1 MNRQKN
7 ILFTFLGLF
16 LCLNVFAQHPESDG
30 EVTEIRGASGFE
42 AQGLAEAEKE
52 SYLKLMAD
60 MEISQPKPM
69 GFGRAIFQEET
80 KLSTV
85 KKALSLGLGVSSAW
99 AWSIVFGGN
108 SNVGFFFGGETGK
121 TAAPVAT
128 PLAILMFTPATAVVH
143 ELLEDLTAGGFEKPR
158 SKKEMLR
165 ALAYLGNAGF
175 SVQDGYSNLVVYG
188 RVSWNSSIP
197 KVRNSVDGGT
207 YYLAGCYVFTN
218 FLDKL
223 SSGNG
228 IINRIYNGI
237 QQRMNRNSEENL
249 LKKNIAAT
257 LQNQLMHSYQAVLEM
272 EDAQI
277 MQLRQQIGQL
287 FWAAQTDEEKQ
298 NAKLLS
304 LLRVMDLS
312 NTDPEAPWAPKKK
325 PMSLKVCEAIG
336 GSLGFTIL
344 PWAIFSSYFAYDED
358 NRYDSS
364 TDQYIYFQKL
374 NDPNAWAY
382 SSALGLYLAGTG
394 LMSGRELGRK
404 VWSDWSGRDLN
415 QFRSSPEFYNK
426 NLQGV
431 RALTRILTY
440 GVSNLMV
447 IPVAGMATELLL
459 TADRSIAWDTY
470 ERPHQQ
476 LIMLSVMNW
485 AVGFHGEFDR
495 HYQNVITNL
504 ARWRGTDPLTTA
516 RDDLRK
522 MIIQFHDG
530 VGELDPGQTK
540 QLSELLEKAQGQEH
554 EAQVADIAESSFSS
568 SSGSGASDVAVA
580 EKGDVAMDLGAG
592 LSEGTDVD
600 ERAGETGLRAGLL
613 TDAQRALAESPSSG
627 SDSGSGGQEFD
638 GLLDAE
644 EGAQLLGDQSKKGW
658 LGRVRTWLFG
668 PDVPADLKHLV
679 DSLPVS

>member
-1 MNRQKN
+1 
-7 ILFTFLGLF
+7 
-16 LCLNVFAQHPESDG
+16 
-30 EVTEIRGASGFE
+30 
-42 AQGLAEAEKE
+42 
-52 SYLKLMAD
+52 
-60 MEISQPKPM
+60 M
-69 GFGRAIFQEET
+69 GRV
-80 KLSTV
+80 LST
-85 KKALSLGLGVSSAW
+85 
-99 AWSIVFGGN
+99 
-108 SNVGFFFGGETGK
+108 
-121 TAAPVAT
+121 
-128 PLAILMFTPATAVVH
+128 
-143 ELLEDLTAGGFEKPR
+143 D
-158 SKKEMLR
+158 
-165 ALAYLGNAGF
+165 
-175 SVQDGYSNLVVYG
+175 
-188 RVSWNSSIP
+188 
-197 KVRNSVDGGT
+197 
-207 YYLAGCYVFTN
+207 
-218 FLDKL
+218 
-223 SSGNG
+223 
-228 IINRIYNGI
+228 YNGI
-237 QQRMNRNSEENL
+237 QQRMNRNFEENL
-249 LKKNIAAT
+249 LKKNIAGT
-257 LQNQLMHSYQAVLEM
+257 LQNQLMHSYQALLEM
-272 EDAQI
+272 DDARI

-287 FWAAQTDEEKQ
+287 FRAPQTDEEKQ

-304 LLRVMDLS
+304 LLRVIGLS
-312 NTDPEAPWAPKKK
+312 STDPEAPWAPQKK

-358 NRYDSS
+358 NRFDSS
-364 TDQYIYFQKL
+364 ANQYIYSPGL

-447 IPVAGMATELLL
+447 IPVAGMAGELLY
-459 TADRSIAWDTY
+459 TSYNIY
-470 ERPHQQ
+470 ERNKQQ

-540 QLSELLEKAQGQEH
+540 QLSELLEKAQGQEQ

-568 SSGSGASDVAVA
+568 NGSEPSNVAVA
-580 EKGDVAMDLGAG
+580 EKGDVAMDLGSG

-600 ERAGETGLRAGLL
+600 ESAGETGLRAGLL
-613 TDAQRALAESPSSG
+613 TEAQRAVVAESPSSG

-638 GLLDAE
+638 GLLDSE